1 MDRNSVI
8 GFVLL
13 GALLVGYIFWNQHST
28 QTARLEKARQDS
40 IANLNKPKEEQARQ
54 VDTAALATLPD
65 SLRPKAEFGLGD
77 AAPETAAV
85 LENEL
90 VKITFS
96 NKGGIP
102 KEVLLKALQT
112 SEKEGKNQ
120 LKEFKTSEGQPLY
133 LQKGSFNR
141 MGLKFKGADGDVN
154 TADLRFTPGTVE
166 KTADGSQ
173 RIAYRLEKNDAPNQ
187 YLEYVYT
194 LKPDSYLVDF
204 TINAVG
210 MQRVLPNGN
219 IPFQWNSQ
227 ADRQEHDIKMERM
240 NNQIHWRLADKD
252 HDYFTLQNR
261 AEEKLG
267 ALQWISFKQQF
278 FNITL
283 LAKKD
288 NFASA
293 EIHSKVPESGNIV
306 GQEMTTLALPYKGE
320 TNFSFPM
327 EIYYGPNHYKTLKSM
342 DVELEKI
349 IPLGTGIFAFV
360 KYVNKWIIIP
370 VFNFLGGL
378 TSNYGLIILLLTI
391 FIRIIIAPFTYQS
404 YVSSAKMKVL
414 KPELDVLREK
424 YKDDQQAFGME
435 QMKLFRSAGVNPLG
449 GCLPALLQLPILVA
463 MYSFFPSSIEL
474 RQESFLWANDLSTY
488 DSIYNFGFTVP
499 LYGDHISLFTILMT
513 ITSLFL
519 AFYNRGMTDQ
529 SNPVMKYMPYVFPV
543 MLLGIF
549 NSMAAAL
556 TYYYFLSN
564 VISILLQW
572 VIQTFIINHDKIHA
586 QIQANKAKPQ
596 SKSKWAEK
604 LEEMQKRQQ
613 EMQKQPRKK

>member
-13 GALLVGYIFWNQHST
+13 GALLIGYIFWNQKST
-28 QTARLEKARQDS
+28 ETARLEKARVDS
-40 IANLNKPKEEQARQ
+40 IANLNKPKDEQVKPA
-54 VDTAALATLPD
+54 DTATAALGD
-65 SLRPKAEFGLGD
+65 SNRPVAAFGQDALGG
-77 AAPETAAV
+77 ETETV
-85 LENEL
+85 LENDL

-102 KEVLLKALQT
+102 KTVLLKALQT

-120 LKEFKTSEGQPLY
+120 LKEFKTSDGQPLF

-141 MGLKFKGADGDVN
+141 MGLKIGSDAQN
-154 TADLRFTPGTVE
+154 TADLYFSPATVE
-166 KTADGSQ
+166 KITDGQ
-173 RIAYRLEKNDAPNQ
+173 RIAFRLNKNSGANQ
-187 YLEYVYT
+187 YIEYVYV
-194 LKPDSYLVDF
+194 LKTDSYLVDF

-210 MQRVLPNGN
+210 MQADLPKGS

-227 ADRQEHDIKMERM
+227 ADRQEHDMTQERL
-240 NNQIHWRLADKD
+240 NNQMHWRLADKE

-261 AEEKLG
+261 SEEKLG
-267 ALQWISFKQQF
+267 PLQWLSFKQQF

-306 GQEMTTLALPYKGE
+306 GQEMTTLGIPYNGASS
-320 TNFSFPM
+320 FSFPM

-342 DVELEKI
+342 DVSLEKI

-378 TSNYGLIILLLTI
+378 TSNYGLIILLLTV

-404 YVSSAKMKVL
+404 YVSAAKMKVL
-414 KPELDVLREK
+414 KPELDELRAK
-424 YKDDQQAFGME
+424 HKDDQQAFGVE

-474 RQESFLWANDLSTY
+474 RQESFLWAKDLSTY
-488 DSIYNFGFTVP
+488 DSIYNFGFTIP

-513 ITSLFL
+513 ITSLVL

-586 QIQANKAKPQ
+586 KIQANKLKPAG
-596 SKSKWAEK
+596 KSKWAER

-613 EMQKQPRKK
+613 EVQKPKKK

>member
-13 GALLVGYIFWNQHST
+13 GALLIGYIFWNQKSSEN
-28 QTARLEKARQDS
+28 ARLEKARQDS
-40 IANLNKPKEEQARQ
+40 IANLNKPKEEQSKPVATLN
-54 VDTAALATLPD
+54 DSTAAATPD
-65 SLRPKAEFGLGD
+65 SARFSAEYGPF
-77 AAPETAAV
+77 TAGATGTEATTV
-85 LENEL
+85 LENKL

-96 NKGGIP
+96 NKGGEP
-102 KEVLLKALQT
+102 KLI
-112 SEKEGKNQ
+112 Q
-120 LKEFKTSEGQPLY
+120 LAEFKSSDGKPLF
-133 LQKGSFNR
+133 LQQGSFNR
-141 MGLKFKGADGDVN
+141 TGLKIPLANNQTLNTSDVY
-154 TADLRFTPGTVE
+154 FTPGQLE
-166 KTADGSQ
+166 KHPDGSQ
-173 RIAYRLEKNDAPNQ
+173 SISYRLSAGANQ
-187 YLEYVYT
+187 YIEYQYM
-194 LKPDSYLVDF
+194 LKNDSYLVDY
-204 TINAVG
+204 TINLVN
-210 MQRVLPNGN
+210 MQNILPKGN
-219 IPFQWNSQ
+219 LNLQWNSQ
-227 ADRQEHDIKMERM
+227 ANLQEHDIKQERL
-240 NNQIHWRLADKD
+240 NNQVHYRFENED
-252 HDYFTLQNR
+252 HDYFTLQNKS
-261 AEEKLG
+261 EEKLSKPI
-267 ALQWISFKQQF
+267 QWISFKQQF

-283 LAKKD
+283 IAKKD
-288 NFASA
+288 KFAAA

-306 GQEMTTLALPYKGE
+306 GQQMSTLSIPYNGASSY
-320 TNFSFPM
+320 SFPV
-327 EIYYGPNHYKTLKSM
+327 EVYYGPNKYKTLKAM
-342 DVELEKI
+342 DIGLQKI
-349 IPLGTGIFAFV
+349 IPLGSGIFAFV
-360 KYVNKWIIIP
+360 KYVNIWIIIP
-370 VFNFLGGL
+370 VFDFLSGM

-391 FIRIIIAPFTYQS
+391 FIRLIIAPFTYQS
-404 YVSSAKMKVL
+404 YVSAAKMKVL
-414 KPELDVLREK
+414 KPELDELRAK
-424 YKDDQQAFGME
+424 HKDDQQAFGME

-488 DSIYNFGFTVP
+488 DSIYNFGFTIP

-513 ITSLFL
+513 ITSLVL

-586 QIQANKAKPQ
+586 KIQANKAKPV
-596 SKSKWAEK
+596 SKSKWAER

-613 EMQKQPRKK
+613 EVQKQPKQPKKK

>member
-13 GALLVGYIFWNQHST
+13 GALLIGYIFWNQKST
-28 QTARLEKARQDS
+28 ETARLEKARQDS
-40 IANLNKPKEEQARQ
+40 IANLNKPKEEQVRL
-54 VDTAALATLPD
+54 DTAVAA
-65 SLRPKAEFGLGD
+65 LGD
-77 AAPETAAV
+77 SNRPVAAFGQDAQAGETETI

-102 KEVLLKALQT
+102 KTVLLKALQT
-112 SEKEGKNQ
+112 SEKEGNNK
-120 LKEFKTSEGQPLY
+120 LKEFKTSDGQPLY

-141 MGLKFKGADGDVN
+141 MGLKIPSSTGEIN
-154 TADLRFTPGTVE
+154 TADLYFSPATIE
-166 KTADGSQ
+166 KTTDGGQ
-173 RIAYRLEKNDAPNQ
+173 RIAFRLNKNGAAGQ
-187 YLEYVYT
+187 YIEYVYV

-204 TINAVG
+204 TINTAG
-210 MQRVLPNGN
+210 MQADLPKGS

-227 ADRQEHDIKMERM
+227 ADRQEHDMHQERL
-240 NNQIHWRLADKD
+240 NNQVHWRLADKE

-267 ALQWISFKQQF
+267 PLQWLSFKQQF

-306 GQEMTTLALPYKGE
+306 GQEMTTLGIPYNGAS
-320 TNFSFPM
+320 TFSFPM

-342 DVELEKI
+342 DVDLEKI

-378 TSNYGLIILLLTI
+378 TTHYGLIILLLTI

-404 YVSSAKMKVL
+404 YVSAAKMKVL
-414 KPELDVLREK
+414 KPELDELRAK
-424 YKDDQQAFGME
+424 HKDDQQAFGME

-474 RQESFLWANDLSTY
+474 RQESFLWAKDLSTY
-488 DSIYNFGFTVP
+488 DSIYNFGFTIP

-513 ITSLFL
+513 ISSLIL

-586 QIQANKAKPQ
+586 KIQANKAKPAG
-596 SKSKWAEK
+596 KSKWAER

-613 EMQKQPRKK
+613 DMQKTKKK

>member
-13 GALLVGYIFWNQHST
+13 GALLIGYIFWNQKST
-28 QTARLEKARQDS
+28 ETARLEKARQDS
-40 IANLNKPKEEQARQ
+40 IANLNKPKEEQVKLDTSLVAV
-54 VDTAALATLPD
+54 VDSNRPVAAFGQDALA
-65 SLRPKAEFGLGD
+65 G
-77 AAPETAAV
+77 ETETV

-102 KEVLLKALQT
+102 KTVLLKALQT

-120 LKEFKTSEGQPLY
+120 LKEFKTSDGQPLY

-141 MGLKFKGADGDVN
+141 MGLKFRSATGELN
-154 TADLRFTPGTVE
+154 TADLYFAPPTSE
-166 KTADGSQ
+166 KTTDGGQ
-173 RIAYRLEKNDAPNQ
+173 RITYRLNKNSGANQ
-187 YLEYVYT
+187 YIEYVYT

-210 MQRVLPNGN
+210 MQADLPKGSV
-219 IPFQWNSQ
+219 PFQWNSQ
-227 ADRQEHDIKMERM
+227 ADRQEHDMTQERL
-240 NNQIHWRLADKD
+240 NNQIHWRLADKE

-267 ALQWISFKQQF
+267 PLQWLSFKQQF

-283 LAKKD
+283 LAKKE

-306 GQEMTTLALPYKGE
+306 GQEMTTLAIPYNGASS
-320 TNFSFPM
+320 FSFPM

-342 DVELEKI
+342 DVSLEKI

-404 YVSSAKMKVL
+404 YVSAAKMKVL
-414 KPELDVLREK
+414 KPELDELRAK

-474 RQESFLWANDLSTY
+474 RQESFLWAKDLSTY
-488 DSIYNFGFTVP
+488 DSIYNFGFTIP

-513 ITSLFL
+513 ITSLVL

-586 QIQANKAKPQ
+586 KIQANKLKPAG
-596 SKSKWAEK
+596 KSKWAER

-613 EMQKQPRKK
+613 EMQKTKKK

>member
-13 GALLVGYIFWNQHST
+13 GALLIGYIFWNQKST
-28 QTARLEKARQDS
+28 ETARLEKARQDS
-40 IANLNKPKEEQARQ
+40 IANLNKPKEEQVR
-54 VDTAALATLPD
+54 VDTALVALGDSNRPAAAFGQDALA
-65 SLRPKAEFGLGD
+65 G
-77 AAPETAAV
+77 ETETV

-102 KEVLLKALQT
+102 KTVLLKALQT
-112 SEKEGKNQ
+112 SEKEGNNK
-120 LKEFKTSEGQPLY
+120 LKEFKTSDGQPLY

-141 MGLKFKGADGDVN
+141 MGLKIPSSTGELN
-154 TADLRFTPGTVE
+154 TADLYFSPATVE
-166 KTADGSQ
+166 KTTDGGQ
-173 RIAYRLEKNDAPNQ
+173 RIAFRLNKNSGANQ
-187 YLEYVYT
+187 YIEYVYT

-210 MQRVLPNGN
+210 LQADLPKGS

-227 ADRQEHDIKMERM
+227 ADRQEHDMHQERL
-240 NNQIHWRLADKD
+240 NNQVHWRLADKE

-267 ALQWISFKQQF
+267 PLQWLSFKQQF

-306 GQEMTTLALPYKGE
+306 GQEMTTLGIPYNGAS
-320 TNFSFPM
+320 TFSFPM

-342 DVELEKI
+342 DVDLEKI

-378 TSNYGLIILLLTI
+378 TTHYGLIILLLTI

-404 YVSSAKMKVL
+404 YVSAAKMKVL
-414 KPELDVLREK
+414 KPELDELRAK
-424 YKDDQQAFGME
+424 HKDDQQAFGME

-474 RQESFLWANDLSTY
+474 RQESFLWAKDLSTY
-488 DSIYNFGFTVP
+488 DSIYNFGFTIP

-513 ITSLFL
+513 ISSLIL

-572 VIQTFIINHDKIHA
+572 VIQTFIIDHDKIHA
-586 QIQANKAKPQ
+586 KIQANKLKPAG
-596 SKSKWAEK
+596 KSKWAER

-613 EMQKQPRKK
+613 EMQKTKKK